1 MSYVYNFFDT
11 KENISAKKLQRIPN
25 IFSKVNPLSPP
36 YPSPIYILRNEYKL
50 EIDEYIKKND
60 ILKFENDLKKIEILK
75 KISDDYFLELKNN
88 NIEDFVKD
96 LIYTKDEIT
105 TIKDLI
111 DNYFKLEKKLN
122 YNIINNSKKNISY
135 NNPINFKNK
144 NNLLNKDFFSNSIN
158 STIYNKKYNEIVIST
173 NILLI
178 GNIINNSL
186 PSIGLVDIIFY
197 PLPHLN
203 PKKPITIVSFIDTI
217 INNNIDIE
225 NQIPLKSLKIGETI
239 SSILLNIKRN
249 INNIDNLDNNIFNK
263 EKFRNKDMD
272 LLIKN
277 MINNIKID
285 IKDIFIKKSNDKK
298 KNIIQKEYIIP
309 YKFKDSSF
317 ISDEIIY
324 LSKSSEIENIKDI
337 NLHNKTVI
345 INVIKKINLNPS
357 EKLNEKYY
365 KNVLACFLFYVIRIF
380 YDIFNEY
387 INRIDALLIQI
398 LDIKEK
404 RFGILNIKDA
414 FEYTSLLKT
423 SLYKFKLIL
432 LNNFY
437 QLFIPSKFLKN
448 NYGME
453 KDSNNCYIPE
463 INSIFLNSNQNIFNN
478 YPFKLDISS
487 NITVTELNTFI
498 LNIKE
503 NNDIYNSND
512 ILEFGGYS
520 FDKEIMKISTE
531 KINEYYTLL
540 QKNNNFTLF
549 IIEKLIDNFIIK
561 ENIPYELISDLELI
575 EPIMRKLSINPEEK
589 DKITKFL
596 LYKFNYNIE
605 KSTNY
610 YIKLLDIRNKI
621 KESKKMNVNTLYNIE
636 EIYKICF
643 KIYYIKASCI
653 IPITENILNDIKL
666 KNTLLAEYF
675 KIKKSFEKNISKYI
689 SKISK

>member
-1 MSYVYNFFDT
+1 MSYVYNLFDT
-11 KENISAKKLQRIPN
+11 KENISAKKLKDIPN
-25 IFSKVNPLSPP
+25 IFSKVNPSPP
-36 YPSPIYILRNEYKL
+36 YPSLVYILRNEYKL
-50 EIDEYIKKND
+50 EIDEYIKKNN
-60 ILKFENDLKKIEILK
+60 ILKNEKNLEKIEILK

-88 NIEDFVKD
+88 NIEDFVQN
-96 LIYTKDEIT
+96 LIYTKDEINK
-105 TIKDLI
+105 IKYSI
-111 DNYFKLEKKLN
+111 DNYFKLEKNLD
-122 YNIINNSKKNISY
+122 YNIINNSKKKLSY

-144 NNLLNKDFFSNSIN
+144 NNLLNKDFFLKSIN
-158 STIYNKKYNEIVIST
+158 STIYNQKYNDITIST

-197 PLPHLN
+197 PPPYPI
-203 PKKPITIVSFIDTI
+203 PKPPITIVSFIDTI
-217 INNNIDIE
+217 INNNTDIE
-225 NQIPLKSLKIGETI
+225 NQIPLKSLKIGETL
-239 SSILLNIKRN
+239 SSILLNVKNN
-249 INNIDNLDNNIFNK
+249 INNIDNIDNIFK
-263 EKFRNKDMD
+263 EKFTNKDMD

-285 IKDIFIKKSNDKK
+285 IKDIFIKKSNNKK

-317 ISDEIIY
+317 INDEIIY
-324 LSKSSEIENIKDI
+324 MSKSSEIENIKDI
-337 NLHNKTVI
+337 NLHNKTVT
-345 INVIKKINLNPS
+345 INVIKKINSNPS
-357 EKLNEKYY
+357 EKINEKYY
-365 KNVLACFLFYVIRIF
+365 KNVLACFLFYIIRIF
-380 YDIFNEY
+380 YNILNEY
-387 INRIDALLIQI
+387 INKINEQLIQI

-414 FEYTSLLKT
+414 FEYTSLLKV

-437 QLFIPSKFLKN
+437 HLFIPSKILKN

-463 INSIFLNSNQNIFNN
+463 INSIFLNSNQDIFNS
-478 YPFKLDISS
+478 YPFKLDITS
-487 NITVTELNTFI
+487 NITITELNTFI
-498 LNIKE
+498 LSIKE
-503 NNDIYNSND
+503 KNDIYNTND

-520 FDKEIMKISTE
+520 FNKEIMKISIK
-531 KINEYYTLL
+531 KINEYYILL

-549 IIEKLIDNFIIK
+549 IIDKLIDNFIVK
-561 ENIPYELISDLELI
+561 ENIPYELISELES
-575 EPIMRKLSINPEEK
+575 EESIMKKSSLNPEEN
-589 DKITKFL
+589 DKIIKFL

-636 EIYKICF
+636 EIYKLCF

-666 KNTLLAEYF
+666 KNTLLKEYS
-675 KIKKSFEKNISKYI
+675 KIKRSFEKIISEYI
-689 SKISK
+689 KISK

>member
-1 MSYVYNFFDT
+1 MSYVYNLFDT
-11 KENISAKKLQRIPN
+11 KENISAKKLQGIPN
-25 IFSKVNPLSPP
+25 IFSKVNPSLPP
-36 YPSPIYILRNEYKL
+36 YPSLFYILRNEYKL
-50 EIDEYIKKND
+50 EIDEYIKKNN
-60 ILKFENDLKKIEILK
+60 ILKNENDLKKIEILK
-75 KISDDYFLELKNN
+75 KISEDYFIELKNN
-88 NIEDFVKD
+88 NIEDFVKK
-96 LIYTKDEIT
+96 LIYTQDELNK
-105 TIKDLI
+105 IKYSI
-111 DNYFKLEKKLN
+111 NNYFKLEKNLN

-135 NNPINFKNK
+135 SNPINFKNK
-144 NNLLNKDFFSNSIN
+144 NNLLNKDFFLKSIN
-158 STIYNKKYNEIVIST
+158 STIYNIKYTEIAIST

-197 PLPHLN
+197 PPPYPI
-203 PKKPITIVSFIDTI
+203 PKPPITIVSFIDTI
-217 INNNIDIE
+217 INNNTDIE
-225 NQIPLKSLKIGETI
+225 NQIPFKSLKIGETL
-239 SSILLNIKRN
+239 SSILLNVKNN
-249 INNIDNLDNNIFNK
+249 INNLDNNIFNK
-263 EKFRNKDMD
+263 EKFKNKDMD

-285 IKDIFIKKSNDKK
+285 IKNIFIKKSNNKK

-309 YKFKDSSF
+309 YKFKNSSF
-317 ISDEIIY
+317 VNDEIIY
-324 LSKSSEIENIKDI
+324 MSKSSEIENIKDI
-337 NLHNKTVI
+337 NLHNKIVT
-345 INVIKKINLNPS
+345 INVIKKINSNPS
-357 EKLNEKYY
+357 EKINEKYY
-365 KNVLACFLFYVIRIF
+365 KNVLACFLFYIIRIF
-380 YDIFNEY
+380 YDILNEY
-387 INRIDALLIQI
+387 INKIDELLIQI

-437 QLFIPSKFLKN
+437 HLFIPSKILKN

-463 INSIFLNSNQNIFNN
+463 INSIFLNSNQDIINN
-478 YPFKLDISS
+478 YPFKLDITT
-487 NITVTELNTFI
+487 NLTITELNTFI

-503 NNDIYNSND
+503 KNDIYNTND

-520 FDKEIMKISTE
+520 FNKEIMKISIK

-549 IIEKLIDNFIIK
+549 IIDKLIDNFIVK
-561 ENIPYELISDLELI
+561 GNIPYELISDLESA
-575 EPIMRKLSINPEEK
+575 EPIMKKTSLNLEESN
-589 DKITKFL
+589 KIMQFL

-621 KESKKMNVNTLYNIE
+621 EESKKMNVNTLYNIE
-636 EIYKICF
+636 KIYNLCF

-653 IPITENILNDIKL
+653 IPITENILNNIKL
-666 KNTLLAEYF
+666 KNTLLMEYS
-675 KIKKSFEKNISKYI
+675 KIKKSFEKIISKYI
-689 SKISK
+689 TKTSK

>member
-1 MSYVYNFFDT
+1 MSYVYKFFDT
-11 KENISAKKLQRIPN
+11 KENISVKKLQGIPN
-25 IFSKVNPLSPP
+25 IFSKVNPSSPP
-36 YPSPIYILRNEYKL
+36 YPPSIYILKNEYKL

-60 ILKFENDLKKIEILK
+60 ILKIENDLKKIEILE
-75 KISDDYFLELKNN
+75 KISNDYFQELKNK
-88 NIEDFVKD
+88 NIEDFVKN
-96 LIYTKDEIT
+96 LIYTKDEISK
-105 TIKDLI
+105 IKYSI
-111 DNYFKLEKKLN
+111 DNYFNLEKKLN

-144 NNLLNKDFFSNSIN
+144 NNLLNKDFFINSIN
-158 STIYNKKYNEIVIST
+158 STIYNIKYTEIAIST

-197 PLPHLN
+197 PPPYPI
-203 PKKPITIVSFIDTI
+203 PKLPITIVSFINTI

-239 SSILLNIKRN
+239 SSILLNVKGN
-249 INNIDNLDNNIFNK
+249 INNIDNNIFNK
-263 EKFRNKDMD
+263 EKFTNKDMD

-277 MINNIKID
+277 MIKNIKID

-309 YKFKDSSF
+309 YKFKDPAF
-317 ISDEIIY
+317 TSDEIIY
-324 LSKSSEIENIKDI
+324 ISKTSEIENIKDI
-337 NLHNKTVI
+337 NLHNKTVT
-345 INVIKKINLNPS
+345 INVIKKINSNPS

-365 KNVLACFLFYVIRIF
+365 KNILACFLFYIIRIF
-380 YDIFNEY
+380 YDILNEY
-387 INRIDALLIQI
+387 INKIDALLTQI

-437 QLFIPSKFLKN
+437 QLFIPSKILKN

-453 KDSNNCYIPE
+453 KDLNNCYIPE
-463 INSIFLNSNQNIFNN
+463 INSMFLNSNQDIFNN
-478 YPFKLDISS
+478 YPFKLDIMS
-487 NITVTELNTFI
+487 NITTTELNTFI

-503 NNDIYNSND
+503 NNDIYNTND

-520 FDKEIMKISTE
+520 FNKEIMKISTK
-531 KINEYYTLL
+531 KINKYYTLL

-549 IIEKLIDNFIIK
+549 IIDKLINNFIVK
-561 ENIPYELISDLELI
+561 ENIPYELISDLESE
-575 EPIMRKLSINPEEK
+575 EPIMKKSSLNPEET
-589 DKITKFL
+589 DKIMKFL

-621 KESKKMNVNTLYNIE
+621 KESKKMNVSTLYNIE
-636 EIYKICF
+636 EIYKLCF
-643 KIYYIKASCI
+643 KLYYIKASCI

-666 KNTLLAEYF
+666 KNTLLMEYS
-675 KIKKSFEKNISKYI
+675 KIKKLFEKIISKYI
-689 SKISK
+689 TKTSK